1 MTVFFSS
8 ENIASGKPTWQQ
20 FPFSVSFWGAELAVD
35 GDYTDLTAGGGQC
48 VISAGGKTTA
58 EWRVDLEAILSI
70 HHIVIH
76 YRTDGKNWGKNR

>member
-20 FPFSVSFWGAELAVD
+20 FPFAADYWGAELAVD
-35 GDYTDLTAGGGQC
+35 GAYTDLTAGGGQC
-48 VISAGGKTTA
+48 VISEGGKTTA
-58 EWRVDLEAILSI
+58 EWRVDLGGNLSI

-76 YRTDGKNWGKNR
+76 YRTDGFAWSKNR

>member
-20 FPFSVSFWGAELAVD
+20 FPFSVSFWGAKLAVD
-35 GDYTDLTAGGGQC
+35 GAYTDLTAGGGQC
-48 VISAGGKTTA
+48 VISAGKKTTA
-58 EWRVDLEAILSI
+58 EWRVDLGGNLSI

-76 YRTDGKNWGKNR
+76 YRTDGFAWSKNR